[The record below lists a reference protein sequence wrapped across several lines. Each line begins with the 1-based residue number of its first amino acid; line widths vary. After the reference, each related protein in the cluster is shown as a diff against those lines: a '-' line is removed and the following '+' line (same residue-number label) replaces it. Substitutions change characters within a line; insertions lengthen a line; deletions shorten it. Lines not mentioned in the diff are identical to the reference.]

1 MPNQPLSARVNIRA
15 SEKNVPLSVL
25 IELTNACNLN
35 CYYCYQR
42 HSRKTGELNTSQW
55 VRIFGQLAGAGA
67 LYLVL
72 SGGEPFTRPDIFDLI
87 SEARKHDFAVGLISN
102 GLLIDDRAADRLMG
116 LGILDIGISFHAAN
130 ADLHDELSGFPG
142 SFAHARDAAIT
153 LRKRNI
159 KIAIKHTVS
168 TRNFG
173 QYRALQKMAGE
184 LDCLFECESIVLPD
198 TRGTVSPFALTQ
210 EQHARFL
217 RDMGATFRPETCG
230 DRDNLHCD
238 AGRSVAGILPD
249 GTVVPCIQ
257 LPLALGNLTRQSF
270 MEIWDGRPAREFRE
284 SEQQV
289 DTACVQCELHG
300 FCGRCHGLAWW
311 ETGRWQGPSP
321 GLCRRAKAAKEILN
335 SKS

>member
-1 MPNQPLSARVNIRA
+1 MPDQPLSARVNIRA
-15 SEKNVPLSVL
+15 SEKNVPLSIL

-42 HSRKTGELNTSQW
+42 HSRKTDELTTEQW
-55 VRIFGQLAGAGA
+55 VRIFGQLADAGT

-87 SEARKHDFAVGLISN
+87 SSARQHSFAVGLISN
-102 GLLIDDRAADRLMG
+102 GLLIDDSAADRLASS
-116 LGILDIGISFHAAN
+116 GILDIGISFHAAD
-130 ADLHDELSGFPG
+130 ASMHDELSGLPG
-142 SFAHARDAAIT
+142 SFAHARDAAIR

-159 KIAIKHTVS
+159 KVAIKHTVS

-173 QYRALQKMAGE
+173 QYRALRKMADD

-198 TRGTVSPFALTQ
+198 TRGTVSPFSLAQ
-210 EQHARFL
+210 DQHARFL
-217 RDMGATFRPETCG
+217 RDMGATFRPEACG

-257 LPLALGNLTRQSF
+257 LPLALGNLARQSF
-270 MEIWDGRPAREFRE
+270 MEIWDGRAAREFRK

-311 ETGRWQGPSP
+311 ETGAWQGPSP
-321 GLCRRAKAAKEILN
+321 GLCCRAKAAKEILN
-335 SKS
+335 PKS